1 MPRDDPAGAA
11 LTTTPSV
18 SPAEFLAWEEKQ
30 ELRWEFDGAQPVP
43 MTGVTAAH
51 ATVNMNLIAALGT
64 RLRGKPCRVYGP
76 FMKVSVGHG
85 KYRYPDASVTCTP
98 LAPRDDLL
106 TEPVVLFEVLSEST
120 QHTDKTEK
128 LIEYR
133 AIPTMRR
140 YVMLEQDQVLAT
152 VIARTDTGWS
162 LDMLRAGE
170 TLSLPEIG
178 IEVPMDELYEGLTF
192 DPRP

>member
-1 MPRDDPAGAA
+1 MSAHATPPPRM
-11 LTTTPSV
+11 TPE
-18 SPAEFLAWEEKQ
+18 EFLAWEEKQ
-30 ELRWEFDGAQPVP
+30 ELRWEFDGLQPVA
-43 MTGVTAAH
+43 MVGGTSAH
-51 ATVNMNLIAALGT
+51 DVVDMNLIAALVA
-64 RLRGKPCRVYGP
+64 RLRGKPCRPYGP
-76 FMKVSVGHG
+76 SMKVSVGHG
-85 KYRYPDASVTCTP
+85 KHRYPDASVTCTP
-98 LAPRDDLL
+98 LAPRDNLL
-106 TEPVVLFEVLSEST
+106 TEPVVLFEVLSEIT
-120 QHTDKTEK
+120 QHTNKTEK

-170 TLSLPEIG
+170 TLALPEIG

>member
-1 MPRDDPAGAA
+1 MSAHANTPPPARM
-11 LTTTPSV
+11 
-18 SPAEFLAWEEKQ
+18 SPQEFLAWEEKQ
-30 ELRWEFDGAQPVP
+30 ELRWEFDGFKPVA
-43 MTGVTAAH
+43 MVGGTSAH
-51 ATVNMNLIAALGT
+51 DVVNMNLVAALVT

-76 FMKVSVGHG
+76 SMKVSVGND

-98 LAPRDDLL
+98 VAPGDTLL
-106 TEPVVLFEVLSEST
+106 TEPVALFEVLSEST

-170 TLSLPEIG
+170 TLILPEIG
-178 IEVPMDELYEGLTF
+178 VEVPMDGLYEGLTF
-192 DPRP
+192 EPPP